1 MFSLCQFVVSV
12 ALASWGMQRRV
23 RRGGAAGSSQPPD
36 RCVRGLRLA
45 RSREGR
51 EGREGWE
58 GWEGAQCKTIRRSA
72 LTRLAGT
79 VPGVTHYLGIDTLK
93 YFP

>member
-23 RRGGAAGSSQPPD
+23 RRGGAAGSSQPLD
-36 RCVRGLRLA
+36 RCVGGLRLA
-45 RSREGR
+45 RSGEGQ
-51 EGREGWE
+51 E

-72 LTRLAGT
+72 LTGLTGT